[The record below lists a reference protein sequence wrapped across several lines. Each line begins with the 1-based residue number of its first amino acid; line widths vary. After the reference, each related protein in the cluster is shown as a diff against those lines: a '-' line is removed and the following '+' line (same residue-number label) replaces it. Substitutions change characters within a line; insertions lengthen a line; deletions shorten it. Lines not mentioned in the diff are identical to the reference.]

1 MGIDQAGVAWWAWRM
16 AGPVPLV
23 GREGEL
29 SRLVGALGGDAP
41 MVLVTRDAGVGKARL
56 VAEGMARAA
65 AEPQPSAGRT
75 TILEVRG
82 PRPHDWWVIELQ
94 VASRRCADER
104 LASCREQALLVA
116 RRSS

>member
-1 MGIDQAGVAWWAWRM
+1 M
-16 AGPVPLV
+16 AGPGAFV

-41 MVLVTRDAGVGKARL
+41 MVLVTGDAGVGKTRL

-65 AEPQPSAGRT
+65 AEPQPSARRT

-94 VASRRCADER
+94 VASRRCADEW

-116 RRSS
+116 LRSS